1 MEKIKVAQYL
11 KEAILN
17 ELGVEADVFDS
28 VGNLV
33 SDPTPSTKRDAH
45 INVWQAETEPRRY
58 IQVLK
63 DGAVHYYLDCRQE
76 LSEVQ
81 LGAIKMFASF
91 AINMEGDGGKDEIFR
106 NESRLVKKMLQKEAG
121 LSYDD
126 IVDEAAEIGYKI
138 EHPMAVIVASLEVD
152 RLYFLNLDLDYHSAE
167 VEAKRSIV
175 KELKDHVYMNR
186 HDIVAFINRSTLVI
200 FKAIEDT
207 EDIQTLYR
215 VTEKISEAVDEVL
228 KAYRIFKYYIAPGEI
243 IERFDESFEVY
254 SKSMGYISY
263 AQKVNLE
270 HTIIDTNDILYY
282 SMIVGMPKQG
292 LYDTVTPKVKYL
304 QQQNQ
309 VMVESLIQCFDAF
322 TDNGCNIAKTAE
334 ATYLHRNTVKK
345 YLDKLYA
352 LTGFDPQGDFKS
364 MLVNKLILQQYLIAN
379 KEKLQ

>member
-1 MEKIKVAQYL
+1 MEKFRVAQYL
-11 KEAILN
+11 KEAILA
-17 ELGVEADVFDS
+17 EQGIEADVFDS

-33 SDPTPSTKRDAH
+33 SEPTQSTKRDAH
-45 INVWQAETEPRRY
+45 INVWEAERDSKRY
-58 IQVLK
+58 ISVLK
-63 DGAVHYYLDCRQE
+63 DGAVRYYLDCGQE
-76 LSEVQ
+76 LSQTQ
-81 LGAIKMFASF
+81 LDAIKMFAAF
-91 AINMEGDGGKDEIFR
+91 VMNMESDAGREEISR
-106 NESRLVKKMLQKEAG
+106 SESRLVKKILQKDAK
-121 LSYDD
+121 LNYDD

-186 HDIVAFINRSTLVI
+186 HDIVAFINRNTLVI

-228 KAYRIFKYYIAPGEI
+228 KAYRIFKYYIAPAEI
-243 IERFDESFEVY
+243 IESFDKSFEVY
-254 SKSMGYISY
+254 EKSMSYISY
-263 AQKVNLE
+263 AQKMNLE

-282 SMIVGMPKQG
+282 SIIVGMPKQG
-292 LYDTVTPKVKYL
+292 LFDIVNPKVEYL
-304 QQQNQ
+304 QRYNQ
-309 VMVESLIQCFDAF
+309 VMVEGLIQCFDAF
-322 TDNGCNIAKTAE
+322 IDNGCNIAKTAD

-352 LTGFDPQGDFKS
+352 MTGFDPQGDFKS
-364 MLVNKLILQQYLIAN
+364 MLMNKLILQQYLIAN